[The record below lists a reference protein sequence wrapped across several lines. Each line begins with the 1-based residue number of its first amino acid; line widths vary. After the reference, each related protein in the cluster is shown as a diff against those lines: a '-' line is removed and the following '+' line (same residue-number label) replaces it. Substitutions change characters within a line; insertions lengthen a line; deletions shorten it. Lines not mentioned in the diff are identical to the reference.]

1 MKYQKAKDIRGTSF
15 GDLMT
20 KKMVAG
26 GGIGE
31 SLGATI
37 SDKTKAKMTGI
48 KESFDPLNMAKF
60 MTGGSS
66 LGPALLGKILG
77 RSKSDMKYFSGLSRK
92 RKGTASKLGPLEGDD
107 NDFASILYNIESLL
121 KESLDDDESQ
131 RQKENNF
138 AEEREA
144 ERLRRH
150 KELIEA
156 ITGKTYSEKAT
167 ATKMEEDEKG
177 GSLLDDILAFF
188 GLKDLG
194 KAVLGGLGG
203 LARAAIGAS
212 GVLLG
217 GAVAAGIAYFMYK
230 VLTDES
236 SYDKDPNSP
245 FNQALKQAESVGGL
259 SGVKDEMEK
268 RKSLPE
274 YERTMAELK
283 DYEITFNDGDKL
295 GDMQLAGYAARGDEA
310 ARAVA
315 DYKKQR
321 DGLQSSTSSVP
332 ATATPVSLESG
343 SSGTPGGAGV
353 GDTDSATPVSNAAGD
368 GTATPVSETPSSAA
382 VTSATN
388 ENLEMNLPSS
398 GEFASTTE
406 SINNNIISSQQNRQ
420 SVPTGEIPS
429 VRNAEETFH
438 RMILYSTRV
447 V

>member
-20 KKMVAG
+20 KKMVSG

-37 SDKTKAKMTGI
+37 SDKTKAKITGI

-60 MTGGSS
+60 LGGGSS
-66 LGPALLGKILG
+66 LGPALLGKIMG
-77 RSKSDMKYFSGLSRK
+77 RSKSDIKYFSGLSK
-92 RKGTASKLGPLEGDD
+92 KGKGTASKLGPLGGEEGD
-107 NDFASILYNIESLL
+107 FATILFNIENLL
-121 KESLDDDESQ
+121 KQSLDDDETQ

-138 AEEREA
+138 AEEKES

-156 ITGKTYSEKAT
+156 ITGKPYSGKAT
-167 ATKMEEDEKG
+167 SIKMEKEEG
-177 GSLLDDILAFF
+177 GSILDNILGFF
-188 GLKDLG
+188 GLKELG
-194 KAVLGGLGG
+194 KTALKGLGS
-203 LARAAIGAS
+203 LASVAVGA
-212 GVLLG
+212 GGILLG
-217 GAVAAGIAYFMYK
+217 GAAAAGIAYFMYK

-259 SGVKDEMEK
+259 AGVKDEMEK

-283 DYEITFNDGDKL
+283 DVEKTFNEGDKL

-321 DGLQSSTSSVP
+321 DRTQSSSASVP
-332 ATATPVSLESG
+332 VTATPAGAAGSSAAVGSDTATPV
-343 SSGTPGGAGV
+343 T
-353 GDTDSATPVSNAAGD
+353 
-368 GTATPVSETPSSAA
+368 ETPSSAA
-382 VTSATN
+382 VTSSTN

-406 SINNNIISSQQNRQ
+406 SINNNIISTEQSRQ
-420 SVPTGEIPS
+420 SIPIGEIPS
-429 VRNAEETFH
+429 VRNQEPTFAN
-438 RMILYSTRV
+438 MILYSTKV